1 MALSRPVVNALTIDF
16 EDWYQGLEIPFGKW
30 NGYEE
35 RIEQSGR
42 RLLAVLA
49 RAGARATFFVLGRV
63 AETHPHLVRE
73 IAAAGHEIASHGW
86 DHHPFPTLAWN
97 ALEVPAMSIPM
108 GFTDDG
114 LPLGLQLIGPWFGE
128 ADVLRVGDAYQ
139 QRTDWHERV
148 PA

>member
-1 MALSRPVVNALTIDF
+1 MWYGTIVVGDIGS
-16 EDWYQGLEIPFGKW
+16 E
-30 NGYEE
+30 
-35 RIEQSGR
+35 
-42 RLLAVLA
+42 
-49 RAGARATFFVLGRV
+49 
-63 AETHPHLVRE
+63 
-73 IAAAGHEIASHGW
+73 
-86 DHHPFPTLAWN
+86 N